1 MALKQE
7 LKEFMLRG
15 NVIDMAVGIVIGG
28 GFSKIV
34 SSFVNDILMPPISI
48 LLGHTDFSNMKI
60 IFKEAVMEGEK
71 IIDPAVS
78 WNYGSF
84 FQTVSDFI
92 IIGVS
97 LFFVIRFINRLRR
110 KKEQEP
116 RPAVIPAPTAQE
128 SLLIEIRDLLKKDR
142 L

>member
-1 MALKQE
+1 MALRQE

-48 LLGHTDFSNMKI
+48 LLGHTNFSNMKI
-60 IFKEAVMEGEK
+60 VFKQAVMEGED
-71 IIDPAVS
+71 IITPAVS
-78 WNYGSF
+78 LNYGSF
-84 FQTVSDFI
+84 IQTVSDFL

-116 RPAVIPAPTAQE
+116 TPEVKPAPTAQE
-128 SLLIEIRDLLKKDR
+128 SILMEIRDLLKRDR
-142 L
+142 I